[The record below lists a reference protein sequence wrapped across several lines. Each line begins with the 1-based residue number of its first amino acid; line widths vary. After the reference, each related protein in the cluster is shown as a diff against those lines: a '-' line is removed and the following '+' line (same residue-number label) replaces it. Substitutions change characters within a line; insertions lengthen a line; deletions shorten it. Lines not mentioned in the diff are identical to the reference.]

1 MSTSINTN
9 ISALAAQSSL
19 RKTGLGQDTAMER
32 LSTGIRINN
41 AKDDAA
47 GLAITNRMTAN
58 IRGMA
63 AAIRNANDGISLTQ
77 TAEGSM
83 TVIGDNLQRIRELAV
98 QSANTGNNAS
108 DRAAL
113 NSEASQLI
121 AEIDRVATNSAFNGI
136 KLLDGSFQNQSLQI
150 GAGNEVNDRISI
162 SIGSAKANALGLGG
176 GGGVGAKLTGVQVGS
191 TALSAGSLAING
203 FMVTAASS
211 DGVSAAYADTSGIA
225 VANAINAV
233 SSQSGVSAQVSATKT
248 NTVYTGFQAATA
260 AGSAFVA
267 GAVTINGVDIGAVA
281 AGGSDAAAGTN
292 VATAINAKSDL
303 TGVTAASDASGKL
316 TLTAADGRDIV
327 IGGSATESDLLN
339 DTGLKAG
346 TYTAGSKA
354 GGALVNGAADVANQS
369 LLAGELIING
379 VNVGAISGNATLT
392 TQVANAVTAINA
404 VSDQSGV
411 KAYGTGNRISFYSV
425 TGGAINIKAVTSA
438 GAAKLAVVASAIGLT
453 SGGQVSEAG
462 VDFAAGVTN
471 LGALADDA
479 VRINGVNIGAIGAAG
494 TAAERGSQMS
504 AAINAK
510 SSQTGV
516 TATFNSTSG
525 AVSLTAVDGRNIITS
540 VNGQAAR
547 ITTAMTGL
555 SHSEGS
561 GTVGTRV
568 ETVLR
573 STVSLTSNSP
583 SGITIGAVTSNAT
596 SATGL
601 TAGNKAAVSS
611 PGSNTVDISTATG
624 AQSALTVL
632 DKAINTVTDSRASMG
647 AYQNRLTAAISNLE
661 TTSMNLQASR
671 SRILDTDYAKETT
684 NLAKTQIITQAAT
697 AMLAQANQSA
707 QSVLAL
713 LK

>member
-19 RKTGLGQDTAMER
+19 RKTGLAQDTAMER
-32 LSTGIRINN
+32 LSTGTRINN

-83 TVIGDNLQRIRELAV
+83 SVIGDNLQRIRELAV
-98 QSANTGNNAS
+98 QSSNTGNSAS

-113 NSEASQLI
+113 NAEASQLI

-150 GAGNEVNDRISI
+150 GAGNEANDRISI
-162 SIGSAKANALGLGG
+162 SIGSAKASTLGLGG
-176 GGGVGAKLTGVQVGS
+176 GAGVGAKLTGVAVGT
-191 TALSAGSLAING
+191 TALASGSLAING
-203 FMVTAASS
+203 YMVNAAAS
-211 DGVSAAYADTSGIA
+211 DGVSAAYGDASGIA
-225 VANAINAV
+225 VANAINAI

-248 NTVYTGFQAATA
+248 NTVYKGFQAATA
-260 AGSAFVA
+260 ASSDFAA

-281 AGGSDAAAGTN
+281 AGASNAAAGTN

-303 TGVTAASDASGKL
+303 TGVTAASDANGKL

-327 IGGSATESDLLN
+327 IGGSATAAELLN

-354 GGALVNGAADVANQS
+354 GGAVKQGTPNVIIPAAAVSDGHFV
-369 LLAGELIING
+369 ING
-379 VNVGAISGNATLT
+379 VDIAGVAVGGT
-392 TQVANAVTAINA
+392 VTAQVDLALAAVNA
-404 VSDQSGV
+404 ATDKTGV
-411 KAYGTGNRISFYSV
+411 VAYRTDDKLTYYSLTGGDITFKVGTGATAANVEKAFGLSSTEV
-425 TGGAINIKAVTSA
+425 TA
-438 GAAKLAVVASAIGLT
+438 
-453 SGGQVSEAG
+453 AG
-462 VDFAAGVTN
+462 VTVSAGVTN
-471 LGALADDA
+471 LGALADDS
-479 VRINGVNIGAIGAAG
+479 VRINGVNIGAIGSAG

-516 TATFNSTSG
+516 TAAFNSSTG

-547 ITTAMTGL
+547 ITSAMTGL
-555 SHSEGS
+555 SHTEGS
-561 GTVGTRV
+561 GTVGSRV

-583 SGITIGAVTSNAT
+583 SGITIGAVTANAT

-624 AQSALTVL
+624 AQSALSVL

-647 AYQNRLTAAISNLE
+647 AYQNRLTAAIANLE

-697 AMLAQANQSA
+697 AMLAQANQSS

>member
-19 RKTGLGQDTAMER
+19 RKTGLAQDTAMER
-32 LSTGIRINN
+32 LSTGTRINN

-98 QSANTGNNAS
+98 QSSNTGNSAS

-121 AEIDRVATNSAFNGI
+121 SEIDRVATNSAFNGI

-150 GAGNEVNDRISI
+150 GAGNEANDRISI
-162 SIGSAKANALGLGG
+162 SIGSAKASALGLGG
-176 GGGVGAKLTGVQVGS
+176 GAGVGAKLTGVQVGS

-203 FMVTAASS
+203 YMVTAASS
-211 DGVSAAYADTSGIA
+211 DGVSAAYGDTSGIA
-225 VANAINAV
+225 VANAINAI
-233 SSQSGVSAQVSATKT
+233 SSQSGVSAQVSSTKT
-248 NTVYTGFQAATA
+248 NTTYTGFQVAVHGAGAFT
-260 AGSAFVA
+260 AGS
-267 GAVTINGVDIGAVA
+267 VTINGVDIGAV
-281 AGGSDAAAGTN
+281 SAGTDSPTQGAN
-292 VATAINAKSDL
+292 VVAAINAKSDL
-303 TGVTAASDASGKL
+303 SGVTASHVGGKL

-327 IGGSATESDLLN
+327 IGGSAAEADLLA

-346 TYTAGSKA
+346 TYSAGSKA
-354 GGALVNGAADVANQS
+354 GGSFLLGGADATVNKTTANDS
-369 LLAGELIING
+369 FLING
-379 VNVGAISGNATLT
+379 VAIGG
-392 TQVANAVTAINA
+392 VTAHADDLSIQNGRAIAAVNA
-404 VSDQSGV
+404 QTDKTGV
-411 KAYGTGNRISFYSV
+411 KAYINGNKIAFYSIDGGAITFKSKDNDEKAKITEVFGLTGDTQITNAGAVV
-425 TGGAINIKAVTSA
+425 TGG
-438 GAAKLAVVASAIGLT
+438 
-453 SGGQVSEAG
+453 
-462 VDFAAGVTN
+462 N

-479 VRINGVNIGAIGAAG
+479 VRINGVNIGAIGSAG

-510 SSQTGV
+510 SAQSGV
-516 TATFNSTSG
+516 TAAFNSTTG

-547 ITTAMTGL
+547 ITSAMTGL
-555 SHSEGS
+555 SHTEGS
-561 GTVGTRV
+561 GTVGSRV

-583 SGITIGAVTSNAT
+583 SGITIGAVTANAT

-624 AQSALTVL
+624 AQSALSVL

-647 AYQNRLTAAISNLE
+647 AYQNRLTAAIANLE

-697 AMLAQANQSA
+697 AMLAQANQSS

>member
-1 MSTSINTN
+1 
-9 ISALAAQSSL
+9 
-19 RKTGLGQDTAMER
+19 MER
-32 LSTGIRINN
+32 LSTGTRINN

-83 TVIGDNLQRIRELAV
+83 SVIGDNLQRIRELAV

-113 NSEASQLI
+113 NAEATQLI

-203 FMVTAASS
+203 FMVTAASA
-211 DGVSAAYADTSGIA
+211 DGVSTAYGDTSGIA

-248 NTVYTGFQAATA
+248 NTVYKGFQAATA
-260 AGSAFVA
+260 AGSGFVA

-281 AGGSDAAAGTN
+281 AGNSDAAAGTN

-303 TGVTAASDASGKL
+303 TGVTAASDGSGKL

-327 IGGSATESDLLN
+327 IGGSAADSDLLN

-346 TYTAGSKA
+346 TYTAGSKVGVTLNA
-354 GGALVNGAADVANQS
+354 ANAIGATQALTANALQ
-369 LLAGELIING
+369 ING
-379 VNVGAISGNATLT
+379 VSVGAASGSGTASVQAQN
-392 TQVANAVTAINA
+392 VADAINA
-404 VSDQSGV
+404 ISDKSGV
-411 KAYGTGNRISFYSV
+411 KAYITGATLSLYSV
-425 TGGAINIKAVTSA
+425 NGSPIIMQVVTATQGSAQVTAATGLSTAQFGENANITNS
-438 GAAKLAVVASAIGLT
+438 LSSVA
-453 SGGQVSEAG
+453 
-462 VDFAAGVTN
+462 
-471 LGALADDA
+471 ALADDA
-479 VRINGVNIGAIGAAG
+479 VRINGVNIGAIGSAE

-516 TATFNSTSG
+516 TATFSSTSG

-547 ITTAMTGL
+547 LTTAMTGL

-583 SGITIGAVTSNAT
+583 SGITVGAVTSNAT
-596 SATGL
+596 LATGL

-647 AYQNRLTAAISNLE
+647 AYQNRLTAAIANLE

-697 AMLAQANQSA
+697 AMLAQANQSS

>member
-19 RKTGLGQDTAMER
+19 RKTGLAQDTAMER

-58 IRGMA
+58 IRGMG

-281 AGGSDAAAGTN
+281 AGGTDAAAGTN

-303 TGVTAASDASGKL
+303 TGVTAASDANGKL

-346 TYTAGSKA
+346 TYTAGSKVGVTLNA
-354 GGALVNGAADVANQS
+354 ANAIGASQALTANALQ
-369 LLAGELIING
+369 ING
-379 VNVGAISGNATLT
+379 VSVGAASASGTASVQAQN
-392 TQVANAVTAINA
+392 VADAINLI
-404 VSDQSGV
+404 SDKSGV
-411 KAYGTGNRISFYSV
+411 KAYITGATLSLYSV
-425 TGGAINIKAVTSA
+425 NGSPVTMQVVTATQPAAEVTAATGLSTAQFGSNANTTNS
-438 GAAKLAVVASAIGLT
+438 LSSVA
-453 SGGQVSEAG
+453 
-462 VDFAAGVTN
+462 
-471 LGALADDA
+471 ALADDS

-516 TATFNSTSG
+516 TATFSSTSG

-583 SGITIGAVTSNAT
+583 SGITIGAVTGTAT
-596 SATGL
+596 GSTGL

-647 AYQNRLTAAISNLE
+647 AYQNRLTAAIANLE

>member
-19 RKTGLGQDTAMER
+19 RKTGLAQDTAMER
-32 LSTGIRINN
+32 LSTGTRINN

-83 TVIGDNLQRIRELAV
+83 SVIGDNLQRIRELAV

-113 NSEASQLI
+113 NAEATQLI

-136 KLLDGSFQNQSLQI
+136 KLLDGSFQNQGLQI
-150 GAGNEVNDRISI
+150 GAGNEANDRISI
-162 SIGSAKANALGLGG
+162 SIGSAKANSLGLGG
-176 GGGVGAKLTGVQVGS
+176 GAGVGAKLTGVQVGNA
-191 TALSAGSLAING
+191 ALSAGSLAING
-203 FMVTAASS
+203 FMVTAASA

-248 NTVYTGFQAATA
+248 NTVYTGFQAAVHGAGAFT
-260 AGSAFVA
+260 AGS
-267 GAVTINGVDIGAVA
+267 VTINGVDIGAV
-281 AGGSDAAAGTN
+281 SAGTDSATQGAN
-292 VATAINAKSDL
+292 VVAAINAKSDL
-303 TGVTAASDASGKL
+303 SGVTATHVGGKL

-327 IGGSATESDLLN
+327 IGGAATDADLLA

-346 TYTAGSKA
+346 TYAAGSKA
-354 GGALVNGAADVANQS
+354 GGALVDGAADVANGS
-369 LLAGELIING
+369 LDAGDLIING
-379 VNVGAISGNATLT
+379 VSIGAVTGSATLA
-392 TQVANAVTAINA
+392 TQVTNVLTAVNAL
-404 VSDQSGV
+404 SDQTGV
-411 KAYGTGNRISFYSV
+411 KAYSTGNKISFYSV
-425 TGGAINIKAVTSA
+425 TGGAINIKSGDTD
-438 GAAKLAVVASAIGLT
+438 AKLAKAVLAVGLT
-453 SGGQVSEAG
+453 TGGQVSRAG
-462 VDFAAGVTN
+462 VDYAAGVTN
-471 LGALADDA
+471 LGALADDS

-516 TATFNSTSG
+516 TATFSSTSG

-583 SGITIGAVTSNAT
+583 SGITVGAVTSNAT
-596 SATGL
+596 TATGL

-647 AYQNRLTAAISNLE
+647 AYQNRLTAAIANLE

-697 AMLAQANQSA
+697 AMLAQANQSS

>member
-19 RKTGLGQDTAMER
+19 RKTGLAQDTAMER

-98 QSANTGNNAS
+98 QSSNTGNSAS

-121 AEIDRVATNSAFNGI
+121 SEIDRVATNSAFNGI

-150 GAGNEVNDRISI
+150 GAGNEANDRISI
-162 SIGSAKANALGLGG
+162 SISSAKASALGLGG
-176 GGGVGAKLTGVQVGS
+176 GAGVGAKLTGVQVGS

-203 FMVTAASS
+203 YMVTAASS
-211 DGVSAAYADTSGIA
+211 DGVSAAYGDTSGIA
-225 VANAINAV
+225 VANAINAI

-248 NTVYTGFQAATA
+248 NTVYTGFQVAVHTA
-260 AGSAFVA
+260 GAFTAGS
-267 GAVTINGVDIGAVA
+267 VTINGVDIGAV
-281 AGGSDAAAGTN
+281 SAGTDSPTQGAN
-292 VATAINAKSDL
+292 VVAAINAKSDL
-303 TGVTAASDASGKL
+303 SGVTAASDANGKL

-327 IGGSATESDLLN
+327 IGGAAAEADLLA

-346 TYTAGSKA
+346 TYSAGSKA
-354 GGALVNGAADVANQS
+354 GGSFLLGGADATVNKTTANDS
-369 LLAGELIING
+369 FLING
-379 VNVGAISGNATLT
+379 VAIGG
-392 TQVANAVTAINA
+392 VTADADLAVQNRAAIAAVNA
-404 VSDQSGV
+404 QTDKTGV
-411 KAYGTGNRISFYSV
+411 KAYINGSKIAFYSIDGSAITFKSKDDTEKAKVTHVFGLTGDAQITTAGSVV
-425 TGGAINIKAVTSA
+425 TGG
-438 GAAKLAVVASAIGLT
+438 
-453 SGGQVSEAG
+453 
-462 VDFAAGVTN
+462 N
-471 LGALADDA
+471 LGALADDS
-479 VRINGVNIGAIGAAG
+479 VRINGVNIGAIGSAG
-494 TAAERGSQMS
+494 TAAERGSQMA

-510 SSQTGV
+510 SAQSGV
-516 TATFNSTSG
+516 TAAFNSTTG

-547 ITTAMTGL
+547 ITSAMTGL

-561 GTVGTRV
+561 GTVGSRV

-583 SGITIGAVTSNAT
+583 SGITIGAVTANAT

-624 AQSALTVL
+624 AQSALSVL

-647 AYQNRLTAAISNLE
+647 AYQNRLTAAIANLE

-697 AMLAQANQSA
+697 AMLAQANQSS

-713 LK
+713 L